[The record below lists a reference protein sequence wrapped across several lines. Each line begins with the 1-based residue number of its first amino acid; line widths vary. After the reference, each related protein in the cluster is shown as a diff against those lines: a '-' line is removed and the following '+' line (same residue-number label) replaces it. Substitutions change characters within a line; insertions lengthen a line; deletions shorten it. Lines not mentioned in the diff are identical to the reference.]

1 MSFMDRVFFIRSKKD
16 GGEHWVCA
24 TKGGREL

>member
-1 MSFMDRVFFIRSKKD
+1 MLFMDRVFLIRLKKD
-16 GGEHWVCA
+16 GGKHWMCA